1 MQSSENRI
9 KRSNQSPIKNPPFKK
24 QRRILKIDIDEIN
37 SDNGI
42 TDTESNTST
51 PITIPEHLQKLKSDM
66 INYTYMLDGDFG
78 DNFLGKIKQQYVKKD
93 DGITIGVRLFYFK
106 NKSNKDEN
114 GTFTKVFAY
123 SNRPE
128 LEPDNVLIKILSEVY
143 YHIEFSKLQTSCNF
157 RVPKLIEYGFIK
169 HNNDENIKIVD
180 DDFIFYIKMED
191 VDAKPVTKL
200 NELYDDNVLLD
211 KCIDIETEVNRI
223 NACLQNNNLYHNDLH
238 TDNVMIDKNGEL
250 IIIDFG
256 ESSNILQRLLKE
268 EEFCGRFKKKGGA
281 NKKGR
286 TIRKITCGHMSK
298 KMRGVSKNRR
308 RHMSKKMRG
317 MSKNR
322 RRISKKRKI

>member
-1 MQSSENRI
+1 MATSNIQSNKPS
-9 KRSNQSPIKNPPFKK
+9 FKK
-24 QRRILKIDIDEIN
+24 QRPILKIDILDIN
-37 SDNGI
+37 SDVI

-78 DNFLGKIKQQYVKKD
+78 DNFLGKIKQQFAPKNDKAL
-93 DGITIGVRLFYFK
+93 TLGVRLFYFK
-106 NKSNKDEN
+106 NKSKNEDEN

-123 SNRPE
+123 SKDPY

-143 YHIEFSKLQTSCNF
+143 YHIEFSKLQSSCNF
-157 RVPKLIEYGFIK
+157 RVPKLMEYGFIE
-169 HNNDENIKIVD
+169 HNNDENINIGD
-180 DDFIFYIKMED
+180 EFIFYIKMED
-191 VDAKPVTKL
+191 VDAIPVTKL
-200 NELYDDNVLLD
+200 NELYDDTKEVLG

-223 NACLQNNNLYHNDLH
+223 NMCLQQNNLHHNDLH

-256 ESSNILQRLLKE
+256 ESSNILQKPLSE
-268 EEFCGRFKKKGGA
+268 DFCSIFKKQGGS

-286 TIRKITCGHMSK
+286 TIKKNKHM
-298 KMRGVSKNRR
+298 
-308 RHMSKKMRG
+308 MSKKMRG

-322 RRISKKRKI
+322 RRHISKKMRGMSKNRRRRISKKRKI

>member
-1 MQSSENRI
+1 
-9 KRSNQSPIKNPPFKK
+9 
-24 QRRILKIDIDEIN
+24 
-37 SDNGI
+37 
-42 TDTESNTST
+42 
-51 PITIPEHLQKLKSDM
+51 
-66 INYTYMLDGDFG
+66 
-78 DNFLGKIKQQYVKKD
+78 
-93 DGITIGVRLFYFK
+93 
-106 NKSNKDEN
+106 
-114 GTFTKVFAY
+114 
-123 SNRPE
+123 
-128 LEPDNVLIKILSEVY
+128 
-143 YHIEFSKLQTSCNF
+143 
-157 RVPKLIEYGFIK
+157 
-169 HNNDENIKIVD
+169 
-180 DDFIFYIKMED
+180 MED

-298 KMRGVSKNRR
+298 KMRGISKNRR

>member
-1 MQSSENRI
+1 MSSTQPLS
-9 KRSNQSPIKNPPFKK
+9 KRKRP
-24 QRRILKIDIDEIN
+24 ILKLDIDEIN
-37 SDNGI
+37 SEDGI

-143 YHIEFSKLQTSCNF
+143 YHIEFSKLQSSCNF

-191 VDAKPVTKL
+191 VDAIPVTKL
-200 NELYDDNVLLD
+200 NELYNDTSVVLS

-223 NACLQNNNLYHNDLH
+223 NTCLQKNNLYHNDLH
-238 TDNVMIDKNGEL
+238 SDNVMIDKNGEL

-256 ESSNILQRLLKE
+256 ESSNILQRLLIE
-268 EEFCGRFKKKGGA
+268 EEFCGRFKKKGGR
-281 NKKGR
+281 R
-286 TIRKITCGHMSK
+286 TIRKNRRMITK

-308 RHMSKKMRG
+308 RHMSKKIRG
-317 MSKNR
+317 MSKNRR
-322 RRISKKRKI
+322 RRISKKRKILDH

>member
-1 MQSSENRI
+1 MSSTQPLS
-9 KRSNQSPIKNPPFKK
+9 KRKRP
-24 QRRILKIDIDEIN
+24 ILKLDIDDIN

-143 YHIEFSKLQTSCNF
+143 YHIEFSKLQSSCNF

-200 NELYDDNVLLD
+200 NELYNDTSVVLS

-223 NACLQNNNLYHNDLH
+223 NTCLQKNNLYHNDLH

-298 KMRGVSKNRR
+298 KMRGISKNRR

>member
-1 MQSSENRI
+1 
-9 KRSNQSPIKNPPFKK
+9 
-24 QRRILKIDIDEIN
+24 
-37 SDNGI
+37 
-42 TDTESNTST
+42 
-51 PITIPEHLQKLKSDM
+51 
-66 INYTYMLDGDFG
+66 
-78 DNFLGKIKQQYVKKD
+78 
-93 DGITIGVRLFYFK
+93 
-106 NKSNKDEN
+106 
-114 GTFTKVFAY
+114 
-123 SNRPE
+123 
-128 LEPDNVLIKILSEVY
+128 
-143 YHIEFSKLQTSCNF
+143 
-157 RVPKLIEYGFIK
+157 
-169 HNNDENIKIVD
+169 
-180 DDFIFYIKMED
+180 MED

-200 NELYDDNVLLD
+200 NELYDDNVLLG

-256 ESSNILQRLLKE
+256 ESSNILKTLSNE

-286 TIRKITCGHMSK
+286 TIRKIRRMITK

-322 RRISKKRKI
+322 RRRISKKRKI

>member
-1 MQSSENRI
+1 MSSTQPLS
-9 KRSNQSPIKNPPFKK
+9 KRKRP
-24 QRRILKIDIDEIN
+24 ILKLDIDDIN

-143 YHIEFSKLQTSCNF
+143 YHIEFSKLQSSCNF

-200 NELYDDNVLLD
+200 NELYNDTSVVLS

-223 NACLQNNNLYHNDLH
+223 NTCLQKNNLYHNDLH

-256 ESSNILQRLLKE
+256 ESSNILQKLLT
-268 EEFCGRFKKKGGA
+268 EEFCGIFKKKGGA

-286 TIRKITCGHMSK
+286 TIKKIRRMITK
-298 KMRGVSKNRR
+298 KMRGISKNRR